1 MNNPGDP
8 YLMTVS
14 WHKIAWMVNRKK
26 LLKIREVCLKL
37 KTHFAADGFLTCI
50 EQHEIITEIPRVA
63 RRALVS
69 FLQKL
74 KKNGKERECHRLL
87 FKCGISTAI
96 TSSELNEVNSR

>member
-37 KTHFAADGFLTCI
+37 KTHFAADGFLPCI

-74 KKNGKERECHRLL
+74 KKMAKKGNAIGCCFNVESLPQLL
-87 FKCGISTAI
+87 R
-96 TSSELNEVNSR
+96 VN